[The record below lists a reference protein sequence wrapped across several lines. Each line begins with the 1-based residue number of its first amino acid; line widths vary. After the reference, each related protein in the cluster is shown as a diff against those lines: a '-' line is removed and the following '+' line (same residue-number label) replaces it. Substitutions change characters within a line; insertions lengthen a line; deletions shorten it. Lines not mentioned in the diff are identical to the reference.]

1 MTLKPIFNK
10 YYGLLA
16 LFLFI
21 IEVIIALYVHDA
33 IVRPYI
39 GDLLVVILIYCF
51 AKTFVDT
58 PILPTAITVLV
69 FAYFVEW
76 LQYLQIVNWLG
87 LQNNAFA
94 RTVIGT
100 TFQWGDI
107 LAYTLGIL
115 VVLLVEELIT
125 TNTRR

>member
-1 MTLKPIFNK
+1 MPLKLTFNK

-16 LFLFI
+16 LCLFI
-21 IEVIIALYVHDA
+21 IEVLIALYVHDA
-33 IVRPYI
+33 FVRPYL
-39 GDLLVVILIYCF
+39 GDVLVVILIYCF
-51 AKTFVDT
+51 VKTFVDT
-58 PILPTAITVLV
+58 PVLPTAIAVLV
-69 FAYFVEW
+69 FAYLIEW

-87 LQNNAFA
+87 LQQNVIA

-115 VVLLVEELIT
+115 VVLLVEKV
-125 TNTRR
+125 RK

>member
-1 MTLKPIFNK
+1 MPLKLTFNK

-16 LFLFI
+16 LCLFI
-21 IEVIIALYVHDA
+21 VEVLIALYVHDA

-39 GDLLVVILIYCF
+39 GDLLVVILLYYF
-51 AKTFVDT
+51 VKTFVNT
-58 PILPTAITVLV
+58 SVLPTAIAVLL
-69 FAYFVEW
+69 FAYAIEW

-87 LQNNAFA
+87 LQQNAIA

-107 LAYTLGIL
+107 LAYTLGVI
-115 VVLLVEELIT
+115 VVVAIEKV
-125 TNTRR
+125 RK